1 MLMKFFV
8 LIKLKLSPPSFL
20 RGVFFTVYQFIF
32 STKLK
37 HMHKSTYRS
46 NAEIVGGS
54 ARNSNSGGGS
64 LGTGGS
70 TIATG
75 VCCIRGLG

>member
-1 MLMKFFV
+1 
-8 LIKLKLSPPSFL
+8 
-20 RGVFFTVYQFIF
+20 
-32 STKLK
+32 
-37 HMHKSTYRS
+37 MHKSTYRS

-54 ARNSNSGGGS
+54 ARNSNSEGGS